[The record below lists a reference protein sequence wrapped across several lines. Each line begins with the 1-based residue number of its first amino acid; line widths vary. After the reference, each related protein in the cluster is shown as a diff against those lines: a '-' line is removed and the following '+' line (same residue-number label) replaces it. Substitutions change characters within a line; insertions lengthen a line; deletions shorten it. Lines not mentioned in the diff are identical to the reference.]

1 MKPESFKHLQKMYQL
16 CPEDMGYFKELIEAI
31 IRIESEKKSKF
42 NIWNYTLVDNIR
54 PALCGIFHDKGY
66 KVATDCHILLAL
78 KEEYSEELEGRI
90 MRKDGTFMEEGTR
103 FPNWRDVIPN
113 PELSKLIPVKI
124 DFAKVLGFEADFNA
138 KKKVSGS
145 KYMEGYVRVR
155 ENCSFKLEYLVR
167 MVKAMELIGTDV
179 LMVNEDGKRAALA
192 VGGESKCILMPIWS
206 VPETAEHLYVL

>member
-1 MKPESFKHLQKMYQL
+1 MYQL

-90 MRKDGTFMEEGTR
+90 MRKDGTLMDEDTR
-103 FPNWRDVIPN
+103 FPKWRDVIPN

-138 KKKVSGS
+138 KKKASGS
-145 KYMEGYVRVR
+145 KHMEGYVRVR